1 MTPTRDETT
10 EIEHDDAPAQRTI
23 NINLARYVGRQL
35 EAPEAERTLLIAAD
49 ELVVG
54 SDFP

>member
-1 MTPTRDETT
+1 MIPTRDETT

-35 EAPEAERTLLIAAD
+35 ETPEAERTLLIAAD